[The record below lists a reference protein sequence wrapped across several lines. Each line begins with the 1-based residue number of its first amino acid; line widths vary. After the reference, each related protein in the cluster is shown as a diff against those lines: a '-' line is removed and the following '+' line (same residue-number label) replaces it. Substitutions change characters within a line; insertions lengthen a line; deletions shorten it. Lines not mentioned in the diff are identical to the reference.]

1 MLIEDLCYNSNEL
14 HSKCSTYVRMIFSFF
29 INIVN
34 EFFTYPGNVTRLKL
48 FFSFF
53 THDQIFLKVFFHY
66 FFTVFILLKNCFN
79 KFKGN
84 IFTSK
89 NKYWLSKFIINTNKF
104 VPFSNLTDCAPLML
118 KQTFYVL
125 STHFYY

>member
-1 MLIEDLCYNSNEL
+1 MSCT
-14 HSKCSTYVRMIFSFF
+14 SKLATYMKMISYFF
-29 INIVN
+29 MVIMKD
-34 EFFTYPGNVTRLKL
+34 FFTYPTRVTESKL
-48 FFSFF
+48 LFFF